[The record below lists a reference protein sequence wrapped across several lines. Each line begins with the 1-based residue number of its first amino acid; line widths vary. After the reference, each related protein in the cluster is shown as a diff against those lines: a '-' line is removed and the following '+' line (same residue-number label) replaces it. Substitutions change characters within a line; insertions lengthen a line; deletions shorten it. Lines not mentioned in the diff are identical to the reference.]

1 MTRSIVKNGLILALF
16 AMLTTGLIATTFF
29 ATKDQIDLQR
39 QQKLITTLDALVPR
53 ESYNNSMQNDCVIV
67 SSREYL
73 GSNEAKHIYRATQ
86 NGQAVAA
93 VIETTAPDG
102 YSGRIELLVGVEGQG
117 QVTAVRVLKHRETP
131 GLGDKVD
138 LRISDWILS
147 FSGKT
152 LTSDNDNLWAVKK
165 DGGQFDQFTGA
176 TITPRAVVKAVK
188 RAVQYYQVHQAEL
201 FSADNACDTPV
212 TL

>member
-1 MTRSIVKNGLILALF
+1 MTRSIIKNGLILALF
-16 AMLTTGLIATTFF
+16 AILTTGLIATTFF

-39 QQKLITTLDALVPR
+39 QQKLITTLDALVPP

-67 SSREYL
+67 YSREYL

-152 LTSDNDNLWAVKK
+152 LTTDNDNLWAVKK

-176 TITPRAVVKAVK
+176 TITPRSVVKAVK
-188 RAVQYYQVHQAEL
+188 RAVQYYQIHQTEL
-201 FSADNACDTPV
+201 FSAANACDTPV